1 MSGLHSILTSRVV
14 RFGLLALTP
23 FLLCIE
29 GWLQWSSHASLAKPL
44 KVKRA
49 SDPARLSMQQLYDS
63 LVAGRTDLV
72 EARLVQLQ
80 GELPDDIEDWNYGNV
95 QHQFMILSGLLALY
109 KDNDV
114 ERAKGYLAL
123 AGQTK
128 GSPQLNS
135 YGPDMLLARA
145 LLERGEFE
153 AVDFYFEQCKTFW
166 TMGIDLLNAWSAEV
180 RSGRIPN
187 FES

>member
-1 MSGLHSILTSRVV
+1 MTIDHLAGASHRKRFFHALRLRIHSGLLREKAVSGLHSILTSRVV
-14 RFGLLALTP
+14 RYGLLALTP

-72 EARLVQLQ
+72 QARLVQLQ

-95 QHQFMILSGLLALY
+95 QHQFMILSGLLGALQRQRCRTCQRLSGTRRS
-109 KDNDV
+109 NQRLTTV
-114 ERAKGYLAL
+114 E
-123 AGQTK
+123 
-128 GSPQLNS
+128 
-135 YGPDMLLARA
+135 
-145 LLERGEFE
+145 
-153 AVDFYFEQCKTFW
+153 
-166 TMGIDLLNAWSAEV
+166 
-180 RSGRIPN
+180 
-187 FES
+187 